1 MVLARNICRRPVVLC
16 SARKNLAQSVC
27 QCSEELHIRCFN
39 CYSSNVLVL
48 HGEKP
53 PLDCSTLGKTR
64 SKKACCSSYQC
75 YCRDTDDQAP
85 LGKTDYAR
93 ASAIF
98 KGMRDGISKPV

>member
-27 QCSEELHIRCFN
+27 QCSEELDIRCFN

-53 PLDCSTLGKTR
+53 PLDCSTLGKPAVR
-64 SKKACCSSYQC
+64 KHAALLISVIVEIRMIKH
-75 YCRDTDDQAP
+75 
-85 LGKTDYAR
+85 LLVKTDYAR